1 MALRVNCY
9 VVKKS
14 RVAGTEGSLQEQRM
28 ALVDHLRI
36 WKPHSYNHKTLDSAS
51 NKGA

>member
-1 MALRVNCY
+1 MAL
-9 VVKKS
+9 KKLTAMLWK
-14 RVAGTEGSLQEQRM
+14 RPLAGTEGSLQEQRM
-28 ALVDHLRI
+28 ALVDHLRM